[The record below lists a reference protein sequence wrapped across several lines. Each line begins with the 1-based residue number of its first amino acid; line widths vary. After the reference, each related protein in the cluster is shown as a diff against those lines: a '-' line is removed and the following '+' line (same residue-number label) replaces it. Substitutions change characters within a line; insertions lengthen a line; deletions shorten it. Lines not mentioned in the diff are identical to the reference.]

1 MVNLSSGS
9 VAGRPGRCVDG
20 LMGRDDADIEF
31 AGELFLNLAEQGRLV
46 VDAGRADRLIA
57 DLEATLAVLRARLR
71 TLEAWR
77 AGPAPAIDSLPAEVA
92 DAVVDA
98 VFADQLAPGR
108 LERASR
114 ELPKYVA
121 ALRAARR

>member
-1 MVNLSSGS
+1 MCG
-9 VAGRPGRCVDG
+9 G
-20 LMGRDDADIEF
+20 LMGRDEADIEF

-46 VDAGRADRLIA
+46 VDASRADRLIA

-71 TLEAWR
+71 MLEAWR
-77 AGPAPAIDSLPAEVA
+77 ARPAPIDSLPPEFA
-92 DAVVDA
+92 DSVVDA

>member
-1 MVNLSSGS
+1 
-9 VAGRPGRCVDG
+9 
-20 LMGRDDADIEF
+20 MGRDEADSEF

-57 DLEATLAVLRARLR
+57 DLEETLAVLRARLR
-71 TLEAWR
+71 MLEVWR
-77 AGPAPAIDSLPAEVA
+77 AHHTPAIETLPPDVA
-92 DAVVDA
+92 DSVVDA

-121 ALRAARR
+121 ALKAARR